1 MFLIIVAL
9 QLLVVA
15 IWVMVL
21 GRVIVSWVDPRASK
35 PVSQWLYRAS
45 EPLLSPIRN
54 ALPRTGQIDFSPLI
68 LLIGLGILMRVVL
81 AL

>member
-1 MFLIIVAL
+1 MFLVVVAL

-15 IWVMVL
+15 VWVIVL
-21 GRVIVSWVDPRASK
+21 GRVIVSWVDPRAGK
-35 PVSQWLYRAS
+35 PISRWFYRAS